1 MANPEKSRGIPH
13 RLKQLAASAGAVA
26 VVGGGIGYIVNW
38 TAEYSAHTENRV
50 QTLENDFGGS
60 YNLVDLRTVPGF
72 EFNGS
77 VGGFIIFSGQID
89 GKTESML
96 QFAWKTKGNPQETI
110 ISEVPMSEVIF
121 VVSPDDAAGK
131 YKGPTLTFA
140 LDGNKVYP
148 DANTNP
154 IDEANPNTIVD
165 KYLKLATISMSQQDF
180 DSFRGTAAPTK

>member
-1 MANPEKSRGIPH
+1 MKTPEIPR
-13 RLKQLAASAGAVA
+13 RLKQLAVGAGVVA
-26 VVGGGIGYIVNW
+26 VVGGGVGYGVNW
-38 TAEYSAHTENRV
+38 FAEYRAHTANRV
-50 QTLENDFGGS
+50 QALENDFGGN

-121 VVSPDDAAGK
+121 VVSPDDKAAQ
-131 YKGPTLTFA
+131 YKGPTLTF
-140 LDGNKVYP
+140 
-148 DANTNP
+148 
-154 IDEANPNTIVD
+154 
-165 KYLKLATISMSQQDF
+165 
-180 DSFRGTAAPTK
+180 